1 MTIEEGDGTKSEF
14 YFTES
19 GGKAGRGFTGVK
31 NNYLF
36 YKGKLQEAD
45 NGTKYEVIRV
55 EGKNYLVNTSGKV
68 MKDTTVKDS
77 SGTKFE
83 TSNSGIVVKVD
94 KESDNG
100 DEYAR
105 DPYEPVEW
113 D

>member
-1 MTIEEGDGTKSEF
+1 M
-14 YFTES
+14 
-19 GGKAGRGFTGVK
+19 
-31 NNYLF
+31 
-36 YKGKLQEAD
+36 
-45 NGTKYEVIRV
+45 
-55 EGKNYLVNTSGKV
+55 
-68 MKDTTVKDS
+68 KDS

-83 TSNSGIVVKVD
+83 TSNTGIVVKVD